1 MELLV
6 FVGLLVL
13 IVALVGAGNTGNAY
27 TAVAAPTAVGKGLG
41 CFGFLLGLA
50 IIGIIV
56 LWIFAA
62 LGGGV
67 VGPVEV
73 RPDTA
78 PAGVAPGGIPQTA
91 ADYQPCTRAQHGQL
105 TRDGRWLCIEDGTAP
120 GSFRWRPWPE
130 PTATTAPHR

>member
-1 MELLV
+1 MELFLLVVLLV
-6 FVGLLVL
+6 F

-67 VGPVEV
+67 IGPVEV

-91 ADYQPCTRAQHGQL
+91 SDYQPCTKAQHGRL
-105 TRDGRWLCIEDGTAP
+105 TGDGRWLCIEDGHNP
-120 GSFRWRPWPE
+120 GNFRWRPWPE
-130 PTATTAPHR
+130 R

>member
-1 MELLV
+1 MELLL

-73 RPDTA
+73 RPDAA

-91 ADYQPCTRAQHGQL
+91 ADYQPCTKAQHGRL
-105 TRDGRWLCIEDGTAP
+105 TGDGKWLCIEDGLRP
-120 GSFRWRPWPE
+120 GNYRWRPWPE
-130 PTATTAPHR
+130 R

>member
-1 MELLV
+1 MELLL

-67 VGPVEV
+67 IGPVEV

>member
-1 MELLV
+1 MELLL

>member
-1 MELLV
+1 MELFLLV
-6 FVGLLVL
+6 VLLVL

-67 VGPVEV
+67 IGPVEV

-78 PAGVAPGGIPQTA
+78 PAAPAVPAGIPPTA
-91 ADYQPCTRAQHGQL
+91 KTYDPCTRAQHGWR
-105 TRDGRWLCIEDGTAP
+105 TGDGLMICVENGRNP
-120 GSFRWRPWPE
+120 GQFYWMPW
-130 PTATTAPHR
+130 

>member
-1 MELLV
+1 MELLL

-67 VGPVEV
+67 IGPVEV

-78 PAGVAPGGIPQTA
+78 PAGAPVR
-91 ADYQPCTRAQHGQL
+91 DYQPCTKAEHGRL
-105 TRDGRWLCIEDGTAP
+105 TGDGKWLCIENGHNP
-120 GSFRWRPWPE
+120 GQFYWRPWPE
-130 PTATTAPHR
+130 R

>member
-1 MELLV
+1 MELLL

-13 IVALVGAGNTGNAY
+13 IVALVGAGNAGNAY
-27 TAVAAPTAVGKGLG
+27 TVVAAPTATGKGLG
-41 CFGFLLGLA
+41 CVGFLLGLA

-56 LWIFAA
+56 LWLFAA

-67 VGPVEV
+67 VGPIEV

-78 PAGVAPGGIPQTA
+78 PAGGIPQTA
-91 ADYQPCTRAQHGQL
+91 SDYQPCTKAQHGRL
-105 TRDGRWLCIEDGTAP
+105 TGDGRWLCIEDGHNP

-130 PTATTAPHR
+130 R

>member
-67 VGPVEV
+67 VGPIEV